1 MRKYQVLLVDDE
13 AEIRDCLQLLATQS
27 ELEFEQASDG
37 EVGLE
42 MILNKSY
49 DCVVSD
55 IKMPRMNGIEM
66 LKRVR
71 QAGNDVPIVFVSA
84 FATDDFAHQVSE
96 YGAVKLLHK
105 LEILKVRER
114 IQEAIELAHELREI
128 HKKNDVIGEEFI
140 QLLHRTGPGK

>member
-1 MRKYQVLLVDDE
+1 MQKFRVLLVDDE
-13 AEIRDCLQLLATQS
+13 VEIRDCLQLLASQS
-27 ELEFEQASDG
+27 ELEFDQAANG
-37 EVGLE
+37 EIGLE
-42 MILNKSY
+42 MILKTTY

-71 QAGNDVPIVFVSA
+71 QAGLDVPIVFISA
-84 FATDDFAHQVSE
+84 FATEDFAHQVSE

-105 LEILKVRER
+105 LEMLKVRER
-114 IQEAIELAHELREI
+114 IQEAILLGHELREI
-128 HKKNDVIGEEFI
+128 HKKQNIIGEEFI

>member
-1 MRKYQVLLVDDE
+1 MPKYQVLLVDDE
-13 AEIRDCLQLLATQS
+13 AEIRECLQSLASQS
-27 ELEFEQASDG
+27 ELEFEQAADG

-42 MILNKSY
+42 MILKKNY

-71 QAGNDVPIVFVSA
+71 QAGKDVPMVFISA
-84 FATDDFAHQVSE
+84 FATEDFAHQVSE

-105 LEILKVRER
+105 LEILKARER
-114 IQEAIELAHELREI
+114 IQEAIELGQELREI
-128 HKKNDVIGEEFI
+128 HKKNSVIGEEFI
-140 QLLHRTGPGK
+140 QLLHRTGSGK